1 MQDRNNSSDIFLKW
15 RWKVRFVGTANV
27 TELYKDSHWNRC
39 RNDWRNTRVRL
50 MTIVSGQ
57 WVCRKQ

>member
-1 MQDRNNSSDIFLKW
+1 MQDGNNSSDIFLKW

-50 MTIVSGQ
+50 MTIVSE
-57 WVCRKQ
+57 